1 VDFLP
6 RDVMLARYLLS
17 SRVRLFVCLS
27 VTIRYCIET
36 TERIELQA
44 SFHLSYTVLYV
55 KDTDKEECLRPF
67 IHIGLDWIGCV
78 IRKLGLI
85 TVLPSG
91 TLSQTPDFKNFAT
104 ASGRWGLL
112 TTHATVDASR
122 LSTTRRSTVT
132 V

>member
-1 VDFLP
+1 MDFLP

-36 TERIELQA
+36 TGRIELQA

-67 IHIGLDWIGCV
+67 IHIGLDWMCYEEIGFNHGTALRNLV
-78 IRKLGLI
+78 PNSGL
-85 TVLPSG
+85 
-91 TLSQTPDFKNFAT
+91 
-104 ASGRWGLL
+104 
-112 TTHATVDASR
+112 
-122 LSTTRRSTVT
+122 
-132 V
+132 